1 MPVRSYVAGNF
12 MLVLDGVKCGF
23 VKSIDGGAV
32 TAEVVT
38 EAVGSSHFSK
48 KHLGRI
54 SYTPFV
60 VQFGLSMAGE
70 VRDWINASLSGK
82 AIEKSG
88 AIILAD
94 MNLMAVS
101 QREFS
106 HALITEVGIP
116 ALDGAAKETAYL
128 TLKFAPEYTR
138 TTKASGKVAAPLKT
152 EQKLWL
158 PSNFRLALDG
168 LDCTRVS
175 RVGAMTIKQS
185 VATDEIGD
193 ARDFSREPAKIEF
206 PNLTVTMAEASAQN
220 WLDWF
225 EDFVVKGN
233 NDESKEKS
241 GSISLLAA
249 DLTEELMRIDLFNV
263 GIFRIGPDKAEANA
277 DQIATVTAHLY
288 CERMALQFGGAKP
301 AMIREARVRK
311 RRATSSSRPSRR

>member
-1 MPVRSYVAGNF
+1 MPVRSYVAGHF
-12 MLVLDGVKCGF
+12 MLELDGVKCGF
-23 VKSIDGGAV
+23 VKSIDGGAL

-38 EAVGSSHFSK
+38 EALGSSPFSK
-48 KHLGRI
+48 KHIGRI

-60 VQFGLSMAGE
+60 VQSGLAMANP
-70 VRDWINASLSGK
+70 VRDWINASLTGK

-94 MNLMAVS
+94 HNLMAVS

-106 HALITEVGIP
+106 RALITEVGFP
-116 ALDGAAKETAYL
+116 ALDGASKDAAYF
-128 TLKFAPEYTR
+128 TLKFAPEHTR
-138 TTKASGKVAAPLKT
+138 TTKASGKVVGPAKT

-158 PSNFRLALDG
+158 PSNFRLAVDG
-168 LDCTRVS
+168 LDCSRVS
-175 RVGAMTIKQS
+175 RVGAITIKQAI
-185 VATDEIGD
+185 ATGDIGE
-193 ARDFSREPAKIEF
+193 ARDYIKVPGRIEI
-206 PNLTVTMAEASAQN
+206 PNLTVTLAEAAAQS

-233 NDESKEKS
+233 NDESREKN
-241 GSISLLAA
+241 GSIALLAA

-263 GIFRIGPDKAEANA
+263 GIFSIGPDKAEANA

-301 AMIREARVRK
+301 AMSRAAKVRK

>member
-12 MLVLDGVKCGF
+12 MLELDGVKCGF

-38 EAVGSSHFSK
+38 EAVGSSHFLK

-54 SYTPFV
+54 TYTPFV
-60 VQFGLSMAGE
+60 MQFGLAMASP
-70 VRDWINASLSGK
+70 VRDWINASLAGK

-94 MNLMAVS
+94 HNLMAVS
-101 QREFS
+101 RREFS
-106 HALITEVGIP
+106 SALITEVGIP
-116 ALDGAAKETAYL
+116 ALDGASKDAAYL
-128 TLKFAPEYTR
+128 TMKFAPEYTR
-138 TTKASGKVAAPLKT
+138 TTKASGKVTGPAKT

-158 PSNFRLALDG
+158 PSNFRLAVDG
-168 LDCTRVS
+168 LDCSRVS
-175 RVGAMTIKQS
+175 RVGAITIKQS
-185 VATDEIGD
+185 VATDDIGD
-193 ARDFSREPAKIEF
+193 ARDHIKVPGRIEI
-206 PNLTVTMAEASAQN
+206 PNLTVTLAEAAAQS

-233 NDESKEKS
+233 NDESKEKN

-249 DLTEELMRIDLFNV
+249 DLTEELMRIDFFNV
-263 GIFRIGPDKAEANA
+263 GIFSIGPDKAEANA

-301 AMIREARVRK
+301 VMSREARVRK